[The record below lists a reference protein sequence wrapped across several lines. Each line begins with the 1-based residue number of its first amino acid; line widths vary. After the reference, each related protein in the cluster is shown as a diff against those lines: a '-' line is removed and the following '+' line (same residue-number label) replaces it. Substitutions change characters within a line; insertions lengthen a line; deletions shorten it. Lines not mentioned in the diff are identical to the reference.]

1 MTDLMIAERDGGRRA
16 ALQVTCFE
24 EFPPRW
30 TAWRRGRKAADDR
43 DGCVISMSCDRKVR
57 FCMNIAYINTHAH
70 TYIYKIHTHTHTHAH
85 THTNTHLLGLDRVL
99 LLVQAAVLLVAG
111 LG

>member
-1 MTDLMIAERDGGRRA
+1 
-16 ALQVTCFE
+16 
-24 EFPPRW
+24 
-30 TAWRRGRKAADDR
+30 
-43 DGCVISMSCDRKVR
+43 
-57 FCMNIAYINTHAH
+57 MNIAYINTHAH